1 MLKLIFISIILYSSL
16 HSNVSH
22 SKDMLIDGNIF
33 YTVPDAGGTDDFHTG
48 KILSFNYSYYYRS
61 WLAFTAGI
69 FFSEEIYDEI
79 QTDIVGT
86 YQASIETRGLK
97 LGIRP
102 EYSLSKQNKI
112 YARLGIISYKTK
124 LIIDEY
130 FEPGLPTGS
139 SDDTATGNGYLI
151 GFGWQH
157 SFTDKVSFQLEL
169 KNQKQLDLFDGKTTP
184 DRVFDFSYT
193 GFSIGLGYAF

>member
-1 MLKLIFISIILYSSL
+1 MLKPLNITIFLFSILLANSS
-16 HSNVSH
+16 HSNS
-22 SKDMLIDGNIF
+22 MLVDGNVF
-33 YTVPDAGGTDDFHTG
+33 YTVPETGGTDDFHTG
-48 KILSFNYSYYYRS
+48 KILGFNYNYYYKP
-61 WLAFTAGI
+61 WLALTAGI

-86 YQASIETRGLK
+86 FQASIETRGLT

-102 EYSLSKQNKI
+102 EYHLSEKNKI
-112 YARLGIISYKTK
+112 YARLDIVSYKTK
-124 LIIDEY
+124 LIVDEY

-139 SDDTATGNGYLI
+139 SNDTASGNGYSL
-151 GFGWQH
+151 GLGWQH
-157 SFTDKVSFQLEL
+157 SFTKKISFQLEL
-169 KNQKQLDLFDGKTTP
+169 KNQKQLDLFDGKTNA

>member
-1 MLKLIFISIILYSSL
+1 MLKLIIITTISLSSL
-16 HSNVSH
+16 LSNASH
-22 SKDMLIDGNIF
+22 AKDMLIDGNIF

-48 KILSFNYSYYYRS
+48 KILNFNYSYYYRP
-61 WLAFTAGI
+61 WLALTAGI
-69 FFSEEIYDEI
+69 FFSEEIYDEV

-86 YQASIETRGLK
+86 YQASVETRGLS

-102 EYSLSKQNKI
+102 EYSLSEQNKI

-139 SDDTATGNGYLI
+139 SDSTTTGNGYLI
-151 GFGWQH
+151 SFGWQH
-157 SFTDKVSFQLEL
+157 SFTNEISFQLEL
-169 KNQKQLDLFDGKTTP
+169 KNQKQLDLFDGKTSP

>member
-1 MLKLIFISIILYSSL
+1 MFKNLNISIILFFTLLPNASYSE
-16 HSNVSH
+16 N
-22 SKDMLIDGNIF
+22 MLVDGNIF
-33 YTVPDAGGTDDFHTG
+33 YTVPETGGTDNFHTG
-48 KILSFNYSYYYRS
+48 KILTVNYNYYYQP
-61 WLAFTAGI
+61 WFALTAGL
-69 FFSEEIYDEI
+69 FFSEEIYDKT

-86 YQASIETRGLK
+86 YQASIETRGLS

-102 EYSLSKQNKI
+102 EYHLSEQNKI
-112 YARLGIISYKTK
+112 YGRLGIISYKTK

-139 SDDTATGNGYLI
+139 SDKDTSGNGYFI
-151 GFGWQH
+151 GIGWQH
-157 SFTDKVSFQLEL
+157 SFTKKISFQLEL
-169 KNQKQLDLFDGKTTP
+169 KNQKQLDLFDGETSA